1 MTATKLKARPLPQR
15 TCVGCGA
22 TTNKRELVRVVRM
35 AGDEPYGVVADPTGK
50 LAGRGAYVCAQA
62 ACWEKALKKG
72 GLERTLKTPI
82 AKRDADA
89 LREYAASLTG
99 GTE

>member
-1 MTATKLKARPLPQR
+1 
-15 TCVGCGA
+15 VGCGT
-22 TTNKRELVRVVRM
+22 TTNKRELVRVVRL
-35 AGDEPYGVVADPTGK
+35 AGSEPHHVVADPTGK

-62 ACWEKALKKG
+62 SCWDKALKKG
-72 GLERTLKTPI
+72 GLERTLKASI
-82 AKRDADA
+82 QKADADA